1 MFESALQQW
10 EMEGWQWGLYSVD
23 ASEAMM
29 CVCQR
34 VRVKMGTCSTVSAVH
49 FHVIIGLLPLVRG
62 AVFSGLL

>member
-1 MFESALQQW
+1 MFESAPQRW
-10 EMEGWQWGLYSVD
+10 EMEGWQWGLHSAD

-34 VRVKMGTCSTVSAVH
+34 VRVKMGTRSTVSAVH
-49 FHVIIGLLPLVRG
+49 FQVIIGFLPLVRG